1 MGSTLVLISLM
12 LSLSIAVIFPEMKY
26 SQTSNNSISSE
37 FEYMVNKQ
45 RKGFLILGLLALL
58 TFFTSIQTLSV
69 GTFVLHL
76 LLDVVFGIY
85 AYASFQVRASLIQM
99 QNISSVDEDASN
111 EKVVVHLPY
120 HHTDDAGH
128 VDCGD

>member
-1 MGSTLVLISLM
+1 MSWDRAMGSTLVLICLM

-37 FEYMVNKQ
+37 FEYMVSKQ

-99 QNISSVDEDASN
+99 QNISSVDEDILELDEYEYLKQA
-111 EKVVVHLPY
+111 V
-120 HHTDDAGH
+120 
-128 VDCGD
+128 

>member
-1 MGSTLVLISLM
+1 MGSTLVLICLM

-26 SQTSNNSISSE
+26 SQTSNTSISSE

-69 GTFVLHL
+69 GIFVLHL

-85 AYASFQVRASLIQM
+85 VYTAFQVRSSSLQR
-99 QNISSVDEDASN
+99 NSFTYVDDLSA
-111 EKVVVHLPY
+111 
-120 HHTDDAGH
+120 DDDNVEYLKQA
-128 VDCGD
+128 V

>member
-1 MGSTLVLISLM
+1 MGSTLVLICLM

-26 SQTSNNSISSE
+26 SQSSNKSISSE
-37 FEYMVNKQ
+37 FEYMVSKQ

-69 GTFVLHL
+69 GIFVLHL

-99 QNISSVDEDASN
+99 QNISSVDEDTHELDEYEYLKLSLI
-111 EKVVVHLPY
+111 HI
-120 HHTDDAGH
+120 
-128 VDCGD
+128 